1 MSDYENMR
9 ELLALDP
16 REAYPE
22 LTIEVSDVGRG
33 ALLVC
38 ILCESGYHDHEWEVS
53 HVMQCGCP
61 CHESRANAIT
71 AGN

>member
-22 LTIEVSDVGRG
+22 ITVGVSEIGK
-33 ALLVC
+33 AQLVC
-38 ILCESGYHDHEWEVS
+38 ILCESGYHDHEWEVT

-61 CHESRANAIT
+61 CHVERSTAIG
-71 AGN
+71 AGK